1 MMLRRPAASGDL
13 VPLAVAE
20 APAQLGYRGLV
31 EAREERLL
39 VSPYPLRDTFKAV
52 SASLRTRLYHGA
64 SAANPPVEDFGS
76 GTLRARRAYLE
87 GSTGILRLLMGVP
100 FVGPLLAS
108 WVIDV
113 EVRLTERSGQ
123 VVVGFQVRTTFPQ
136 WLAHGLA
143 TRECDAL
150 IADVQRLLPTLAL
163 ATAAAHDPIVG
174 PSQPVPEA
182 FTGTLRDYSRC
193 AGLDDLDGLRQGE
206 FPLGRYLWPAE
217 GSSGTLPL
225 FLGTPETNGEPLIFR
240 NVLVTAPVGTG
251 KTTSIFRPWAVAA
264 ARAGFSTLLF
274 DAKGD
279 LAQTLREPLF
289 AAGTRVVIF
298 STSPEQASVS
308 WNFLDEVEI
317 EPDGRLTNQRA
328 IDAILDALLPPEAAG
343 QSRSDNEQFAGQLF
357 RGWLGAFIQI
367 ARYALGDAA
376 EPYTLWQMAREKSRL
391 EELLDLVRQRWPDQ
405 VYAHLYYEVVDLF
418 DRNPWGYT
426 TQLRGVANALAP
438 FVHEPLRSRTR
449 ARAGQRRF
457 RLADLE
463 RRPTTL
469 ILSCPLRDLEAARR
483 VGSVAT
489 SLLVS
494 HIYERS
500 TPPPGAPDTRLPLLL
515 LLDET
520 RLLSARLNEFLA
532 VGRSFKAGVVTCY
545 QELDQIP
552 DEATRRQIL
561 TNSTTLV
568 ALRGVGPGSRKAILE
583 RLARATVQARNTTDT
598 VGEALRDQHGVN
610 AAWQEVAVLGEYE
623 MRALPGPRHAALVHV
638 QDGSVANAK
647 PILVDLTDNAAN
659 LPLAGGGRLGRTTS

>member
-1 MMLRRPAASGDL
+1 MMLRRPAAGREL
-13 VPLAVAE
+13 VPLAAAE
-20 APAQLGYRGLV
+20 KPARPGYRGLL
-31 EAREERLL
+31 EACDERLM
-39 VSPYPLRDTFKAV
+39 VSPYPLRDTFKAA
-52 SASLRTRLYHGA
+52 SAALRTRLYHGTAPA
-64 SAANPPVEDFGS
+64 SPPVEEFGS
-76 GTLRARRAYLE
+76 GLLRARRAYLE
-87 GSTGILRLLMGVP
+87 GSTGILRLLMGLP
-100 FVGPLLAS
+100 FVGQLLAS

-123 VVVGFQVRTTFPQ
+123 VVVGLQVRTTLPQ
-136 WLAHGLA
+136 WLAHGVA
-143 TRECDAL
+143 VSECDSL
-150 IADVQRLLPTLAL
+150 IADIQRLVPTLAL
-163 ATAAAHDPIVG
+163 ASAAAHDPIVG
-174 PSQPVPEA
+174 PGESVPDA

-193 AGLDDLDGLRQGE
+193 AGVDEVDALRQGD

-217 GSSGTLPL
+217 GSAGTRPL
-225 FLGTPETNGEPLIFR
+225 FLGAPESDGQPGEPLIFR

-279 LAQTLREPLF
+279 LAQALRQALF
-289 AAGTRVVIF
+289 AAGSRVVIF

-317 EPDGRLTNQRA
+317 EPDGRLTNERA
-328 IDAILDALLPPEAAG
+328 IGAILDALLPPEAPG
-343 QSRSDNEQFAGQLF
+343 QSRSDNEQFASQLF

-376 EPYTLWQMAREKSRL
+376 EPYTVWQMAREKGRL
-391 EELLDLVRQRWPDQ
+391 EELLSLVRQRWSDE
-405 VYAHLYYEVVDLF
+405 VYARLYYEVVDLF
-418 DRNPWGYT
+418 DRHPWGYT

-449 ARAGQRRF
+449 ARPGQRRF

-494 HIYERS
+494 HIYQRG

-520 RLLSARLNEFLA
+520 RLVNARLEEFLA

-545 QELDQIP
+545 QELDQIRN
-552 DEATRRQIL
+552 EATRREIL
-561 TNSTTLV
+561 TNSTTLI

-583 RLARATVQARNTTDT
+583 RLARATVLVNGTTTTTGD
-598 VGEALRDQHGVN
+598 ALREQYGVN
-610 AAWQEVAVLGEYE
+610 SGRQDVAVLGEYE

-659 LPLAGGGRLGRTTS
+659 LPLGRSSS